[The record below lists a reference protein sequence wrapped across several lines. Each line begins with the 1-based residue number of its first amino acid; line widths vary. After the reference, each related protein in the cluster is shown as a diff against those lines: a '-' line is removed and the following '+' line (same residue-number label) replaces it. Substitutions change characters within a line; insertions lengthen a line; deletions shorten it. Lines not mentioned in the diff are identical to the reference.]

1 MSEPNENWLCP
12 PSWSI
17 IAGPPPLNWTILNSV
32 FVNIL
37 KSSVPMCWKLPMP
50 AAPQIIWPGFAL
62 KSASNSL
69 TVLAGTLGWTVS
81 EFGPLPSFA
90 TGVKDL
96 IGSKGS
102 L

>member
-1 MSEPNENWLCP
+1 MS
-12 PSWSI
+12 S
-17 IAGPPPLNWTILNSV
+17 
-32 FVNIL
+32 F
-37 KSSVPMCWKLPMP
+37 
-50 AAPQIIWPGFAL
+50 
-62 KSASNSL
+62 

-90 TGVKDL
+90 TGVKDF